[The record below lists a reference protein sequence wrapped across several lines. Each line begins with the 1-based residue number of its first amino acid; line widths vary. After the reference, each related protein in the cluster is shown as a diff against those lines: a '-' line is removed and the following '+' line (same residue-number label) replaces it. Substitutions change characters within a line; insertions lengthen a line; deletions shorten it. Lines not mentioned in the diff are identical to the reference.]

1 MSLIR
6 EVIFKNDE
14 KSKAEAERLCKI
26 LDEDS
31 KVLSTRINE
40 DGNYC
45 MVIIF
50 EDGFDMLAFMVA
62 TGQAKMI
69 EPSEDGEN

>member
-14 KSKAEAERLCKI
+14 KSKAEADRLCKI
-26 LDEDS
+26 LDKES
-31 KVLSTRINE
+31 KVLSTRINA

-45 MVIIF
+45 MVVNF
-50 EDGFDMLAFMVA
+50 EDGLDMLAFMCA
-62 TGQAKMI
+62 TGMAKI
-69 EPSEDGEN
+69 VEPSEDGEN